1 MKAKRWMFT
10 AVPALVGLTAGLVIL
25 LAADDPHIIGEALFA
40 SGLSTYAL
48 SLVKKWITDTTFEK
62 ERLRN
67 SILSAEEAA
76 TQAQVGRALQLAD
89 RERDRRLAEEVRTDA
104 ERRIQAERERAD
116 QAEINAAM
124 RAHAFEQQCE
134 ERYERKLADGIG
146 SAEARASAEIAAIRR
161 ETEDERAKLMIKQF
175 TDGVLAERNGE
186 VDDMLAAMK
195 DPKLIRLDDH
205 RPPVADTGNAGT
217 GRG

>member
-1 MKAKRWMFT
+1 MKTRRPWLT
-10 AVPALVGLTAGLVIL
+10 AAPALAGLAAGLVIL
-25 LAADDPHIIGEALFA
+25 IAADDARTIGEALFA
-40 SGLSTYAL
+40 SGLSVYAL

-67 SILSAEEAA
+67 SILGAEEAS
-76 TQAQVGRALQLAD
+76 TQAQVGRALQLAE

-134 ERYERKLADGIG
+134 ERYEHRLADGIG
-146 SAEARASAEIAAIRR
+146 AAEARASAEIAAVRR
-161 ETEDERAKLMIKQF
+161 ETEDERAQLMIKQF

-186 VDDMLAAMK
+186 VDDMLAAVK

-205 RPPVADTGNAGT
+205 RPPVAGGKTAQGSS
-217 GRG
+217 

>member
-1 MKAKRWMFT
+1 MKTRRPWLT
-10 AVPALVGLTAGLVIL
+10 AAPALAGLAAGIVIL
-25 LAADDPHIIGEALFA
+25 IAADDAHIIGEALFA

-67 SILSAEEAA
+67 SILNAEEAA

-116 QAEINAAM
+116 QAEINEAM

-134 ERYERKLADGIG
+134 ERYERRLADGIG
-146 SAEARASAEIAAIRR
+146 AAEARASAEIAEVRR
-161 ETEDERAKLMIKQF
+161 ELEDERGSLMIKQF
-175 TDGVLAERNGE
+175 ADGVLAERNGE
-186 VDDMLAAMK
+186 VDDMLAGME

-205 RPPVADTGNAGT
+205 RPPATGGAGAEAS
-217 GRG
+217 RG